1 MPAGTPVGRPWV
13 VVLRNGTIAIDWG
26 DSLFQDALSGD
37 FMHIAEAQV
46 SHRAQDSDLD
56 WLMHSGRVSHFDAQQ
71 VYFISLPELPKRTL
85 E

>member
-1 MPAGTPVGRPWV
+1 MPAGTPVGRTWV

-26 DSLFQDALSGD
+26 DGLFQDSVSGD
-37 FMHIAEAQV
+37 FMHVVEAQV

-56 WLMHSGRVSHFDAQQ
+56 WLIRAGRVSHFDAQQ
-71 VYFISLPELPKRTL
+71 AYFISLPELPKKML